1 MSSISLRLREP
12 SPLCEPRSNRVGS
25 AAKKKEKQT
34 TDVVCFSLAAEPGFE
49 PRMTES
55 EAGVLPLHYSAEL
68 RLQPFTLVYSITTK
82 CVCQYFF

>member
-1 MSSISLRLREP
+1 MEVKIYPRFASLG
-12 SPLCEPRSNRVGS
+12 RSNRVGS

-55 EAGVLPLHYSAEL
+55 EAGVLPLHYSA
-68 RLQPFTLVYSITTK
+68 RLL
-82 CVCQYFF
+82 